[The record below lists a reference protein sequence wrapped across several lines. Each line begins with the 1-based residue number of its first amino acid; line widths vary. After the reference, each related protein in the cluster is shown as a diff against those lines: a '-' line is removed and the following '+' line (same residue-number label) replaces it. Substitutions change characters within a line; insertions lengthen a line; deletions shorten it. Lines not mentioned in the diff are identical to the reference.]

1 MHRFTVRRQRLIEA
15 QNSDADGTELV
26 ALSAYE
32 TAQGQ
37 SDYGEGVSGLVRAF
51 APPAPATYW

>member
-1 MHRFTVRRQRLIEA
+1 LHRFTVRRQRLIEA

-26 ALSAYE
+26 ALSACE